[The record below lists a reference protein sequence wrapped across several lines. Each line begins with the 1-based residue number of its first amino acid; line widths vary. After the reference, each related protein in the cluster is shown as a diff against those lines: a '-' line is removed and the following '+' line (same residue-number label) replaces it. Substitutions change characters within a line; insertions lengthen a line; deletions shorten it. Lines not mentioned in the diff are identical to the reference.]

1 MVQERKLMNFLVA
14 LVTLTELVLIVL
26 ISENAWQ
33 VLCRGPIDPTFILV
47 PPKSA
52 AATPILNGF
61 VALLVQLFFARK
73 VQTQAIWIWAN
84 MTLPWVI
91 VMLGLLQFA
100 ASIGTTVL
108 YVQTPQKSFEI
119 TATKPTVIV
128 QLSGSLACDALIMF
142 CMIGILLHSQPNTA
156 LRLSQRLL
164 SGFLIN
170 VIENSALTTVC
181 VALNLAFA
189 VAEPRDYTHLAFQ
202 NVIGG
207 L

>member
-1 MVQERKLMNFLVA
+1 MVQVRRLMNFLIA
-14 LVTLTELVLIVL
+14 LMTLTELILIIL

-33 VLCRGPIDPTFILV
+33 VLCRGPMDPSSILI

-73 VQTQAIWIWAN
+73 IQTQAKWMWAS

-91 VMLGLLQFA
+91 VMLSLLQFA

-108 YVQTPQKSFEI
+108 YVQTAQKSFEI
-119 TATKPTVIV
+119 TATKPAVII
-128 QLSGSLACDALIMF
+128 QLGGTLACDGLIMC
-142 CMIGILLHSQPNTA
+142 CMVGIPNPA

-164 SGFLIN
+164 SGLLIN

-181 VALNLAFA
+181 VALNLAFV

-207 L
+207 M